1 MNAFH
6 RVLVCGATGRQ
17 GGAVSRAL
25 VSHGFEVLA
34 LTRSPRAAAAKE
46 LDRLGA
52 QVVGGDLSQAAS
64 LHPIMKGV
72 DAVFSVQNYWER
84 GVGAEGE
91 LRQAENLFA
100 AAEENGVRHVVQSI
114 MARART
120 YDGIAHFESKQR
132 IADRLRLGS
141 LPFTTLGTVWFMD
154 NILDPKMGGSQTL
167 PILAGSLASHVS
179 FPMVATADIGNAC
192 VKILQSPFA
201 CAGKHFDLI
210 GDRLTV
216 AEMKQVYARVTG
228 RRAKWY
234 RMPRWVMR
242 WINKEFAEQ
251 LAWHNRV
258 DFDGQPDQ
266 LRAWLGATV
275 TFERFLRQY
284 QVTSL

>member
-1 MNAFH
+1 MNAIH

-25 VSHGFEVLA
+25 LAHGFEVLA
-34 LTRSPRAAAAKE
+34 LTRSPQTVAARE
-46 LDRLGA
+46 LGRLGA
-52 QVVGGDLSQAAS
+52 RVVVGDLSQAAS
-64 LHPIMKGV
+64 LPPIMKGV
-72 DAVFSVQNYWER
+72 EAVFSVQNYWER

-91 LRQAENLFA
+91 LRQAENLLA
-100 AAEENGVRHVVQSI
+100 AAEANGVRHVVQSI

-120 YDGIAHFESKQR
+120 FDGITHFESKQR
-132 IADRLRLGS
+132 IAERLRIGTI
-141 LPFTTLGTVWFMD
+141 PYTTLGTVWFMD
-154 NILDPKMGGSQTL
+154 NILDPKMGGSL
-167 PILAGSLASHVS
+167 NIPILAGSLASRVS
-179 FPMVATADIGNAC
+179 FPMLATADIGKAC
-192 VKILQSPFA
+192 VKILQSPSA
-201 CAGKHFDLI
+201 HAGKHFDLI

-266 LRAWLGATV
+266 LREWLGESV
-275 TFERFLRQY
+275 TFEKFLRQH
-284 QVTSL
+284 QNINL